1 MRAPVVCTFSN
12 GSVSLNTTASLIN
25 STAATC
31 IAPSWPVAN
40 FTFATSQAAGT
51 AQVALTVASGG
62 CALQRTFEYYRDP
75 EIMGVFPLQGPRY
88 GSFQLTVNL
97 GASMDFASV
106 DWVRVL
112 CVHHLSL
119 LVNLLG

>member
-1 MRAPVVCTFSN
+1 MQGEDLQAPVTCTFSN
-12 GSVSLNTTASLIN
+12 STVSLNATASLIN

-31 IAPSWPVAN
+31 ITPSWPVSN
-40 FTFATSQAAGT
+40 FTFSDLQAEASAG

-62 CALQRTFEYYRDP
+62 CALQKTFEYYRDP
-75 EIMGVFPLQGPRY
+75 EITGLFPLQGPRY

-106 DWVRVL
+106 DWVAIL
-112 CVHHLSL
+112 P
-119 LVNLLG
+119 

>member
-1 MRAPVVCTFSN
+1 MQGEDLRNPVICTFSN
-12 GSVSLNTTASLIN
+12 STVSLNATANLIN

-31 IAPSWPVAN
+31 TAPSWPVSN
-40 FTFATSQAAGT
+40 FTFSELQSEATAA

-106 DWVRVL
+106 DWV
-112 CVHHLSL
+112 
-119 LVNLLG
+119 GI